1 LKLLSIFISNLCQ
14 NIISI
19 SHKVSFF
26 QEEELEYLKSEE
38 VTKREELKKELNVE
52 KEQIKKIRMNVEES
66 KQRLSSLVE
75 QQLDLKNKLHV
86 STLEI
91 SEFETKLENVMAAR
105 TKMLMDIEELSK
117 QRDVLN
123 KRIMFSKEKDD
134 TKISARLIENSFGV
148 RVYTKEEIILATNN
162 FSEYFRLKSGGDWSN
177 VYRGNINH
185 SKVAIKM
192 LDSTLALSQQDFQAK
207 VNKQT
212 RKN

>member
-1 LKLLSIFISNLCQ
+1 
-14 NIISI
+14 
-19 SHKVSFF
+19 
-26 QEEELEYLKSEE
+26 
-38 VTKREELKKELNVE
+38 
-52 KEQIKKIRMNVEES
+52 
-66 KQRLSSLVE
+66 
-75 QQLDLKNKLHV
+75 
-86 STLEI
+86 LEI

-134 TKISARLIENSFGV
+134 TKISTKLIENSFGV
-148 RVYTKEEIILATNN
+148 REFTKEEIVLATNN
-162 FSEYFRLKSGGDWSN
+162 FSELLKLKSGGDWSN

-185 SKVAIKM
+185 SNVAIKM

>member
-1 LKLLSIFISNLCQ
+1 MFILNLCQ
-14 NIISI
+14 NITSI
-19 SHKVSFF
+19 SHKKHFF

-52 KEQIKKIRMNVEES
+52 KEQIQKIRINVEET

-134 TKISARLIENSFGV
+134 TKISTKLIENSFGV
-148 RVYTKEEIILATNN
+148 REFTKEEIVLATNN
-162 FSEYFRLKSGGDWSN
+162 FSELLKLKSGGDWSN

-185 SKVAIKM
+185 SNVAIKM

>member
-1 LKLLSIFISNLCQ
+1 MFILNLCQ
-14 NIISI
+14 NITSI
-19 SHKVSFF
+19 SHKKHFF

-134 TKISARLIENSFGV
+134 TKISTKLIENSFGV
-148 RVYTKEEIILATNN
+148 REFTKEEIVLATNN
-162 FSEYFRLKSGGDWSN
+162 FSELLKLKSGGDWSN

-185 SKVAIKM
+185 SNVAIKM